1 MRKLLERLKHKY
13 GPLPLWAWALI
24 VGGAL
29 ALVWRLRAGRE
40 QPAEAIAEPAYAFGA
55 EPDYGDT
62 GAVGP
67 VGEVGPVA
75 GEPAEPF
82 RGVSR
87 TELEEAIA
95 EALGNIPG
103 VGPGGEDVVPPDG
116 TEPPPATEPTQ
127 GVRWGGQIFTTK
139 SGLAAYLRG
148 RGQSWKQWAKRH
160 PGAAAKLLGPAPKPR
175 PKPKPQP
182 PTKPSGRTGGR
193 APAKRGRGRA
203 GARARSFGR
212 AAGRVVRAARPRVA
226 PPNPPMI
233 LPKRRRRRR
242 RLPARLRAFGR
253 GGKRT

>member
-1 MRKLLERLKHKY
+1 MMRKLLERLRHKY

-29 ALVWRLRAGRE
+29 AIVWRLRGRE

-75 GEPAEPF
+75 EEPF

-95 EALGNIPG
+95 EALGSIPG
-103 VGPGGEDVVPPDG
+103 VEPGGEQVTQPDTG
-116 TEPPPATEPTQ
+116 ETGPTTEPEQ

-139 SGLAAYLRG
+139 GGLAAYLRG

-160 PGAAAKLLGPAPKPR
+160 PGAAAKLLGPAPKPKPAR
-175 PKPKPQP
+175 KPKP
-182 PTKPSGRTGGR
+182 PTRASDRSGARKAPKP
-193 APAKRGRGRA
+193 GRGRA
-203 GARARSFGR
+203 GARARQ
-212 AAGRVVRAARPRVA
+212 AARRVVRAARPRVRVQPPKA
-226 PPNPPMI
+226 P
-233 LPKRRRRRR
+233 PKRRRRI
-242 RLPARLRAFGR
+242 PAGLRAFGR